1 MLVLAL
7 VDERIFFPQRQ
18 NLVIF
23 VLIIRNF
30 KIQYSLILAL
40 ILARSYSA
48 SAIQHCPS
56 SQLLVR
62 CGCVYDY

>member
-7 VDERIFFPQRQ
+7 VDVRIFFPQKQ

-30 KIQYSLILAL
+30 KIRYSL
-40 ILARSYSA
+40 
-48 SAIQHCPS
+48 
-56 SQLLVR
+56 SQLLVLF
-62 CGCVYDY
+62 GCVDDC